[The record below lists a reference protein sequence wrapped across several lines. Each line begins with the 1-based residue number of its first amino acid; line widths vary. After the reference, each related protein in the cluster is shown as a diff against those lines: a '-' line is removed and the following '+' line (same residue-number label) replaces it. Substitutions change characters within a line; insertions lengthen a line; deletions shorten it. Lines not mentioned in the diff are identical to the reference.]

1 MTDNQVE
8 VKKCCSELNC
18 VGTAEVQRAVSAELE
33 TSDKNLKD
41 LLESQNAGIKNESS

>member
-18 VGTAEVQRAVSAELE
+18 VGTAEIQRAVSAELD
-33 TSDKNLKD
+33 TSDKNLKEI
-41 LLESQNAGIKNESS
+41 LEKNKDGTDV